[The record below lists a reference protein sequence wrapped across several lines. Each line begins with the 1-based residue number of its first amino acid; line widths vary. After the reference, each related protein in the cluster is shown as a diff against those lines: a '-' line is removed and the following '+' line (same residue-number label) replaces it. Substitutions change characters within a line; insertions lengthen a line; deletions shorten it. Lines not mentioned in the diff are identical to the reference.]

1 MIWNKMKTFY
11 FKLLIFQTIFYA
23 LFWCMC
29 YAEDALTNDGKILW
43 KPMVITFYSIS
54 VLVTFIIP
62 MIKQLKD
69 EKYNGKNS

>member
-1 MIWNKMKTFY
+1 MKTFY
-11 FKLLIFQTIFYA
+11 VKLLIFQTIFYA
-23 LFWCMC
+23 LFGCMC

-69 EKYNGKNS
+69 EKIHSKRTN

>member
-1 MIWNKMKTFY
+1 MITFY
-11 FKLLIFQTIFYA
+11 VKLLILQTIFYA
-23 LFWCMC
+23 LFWGIC

-62 MIKQLKD
+62 MIKQLKND
-69 EKYNGKNS
+69 KILSKET

>member
-1 MIWNKMKTFY
+1 MKTFY
-11 FKLLIFQTIFYA
+11 LKLLIFQTIFYA

-62 MIKQLKD
+62 MIKQLKY
-69 EKYNGKNS
+69 EKIHSERTN